1 MKPQIVRN
9 YDVSINPSK
18 TTYSRLNDEINEA
31 KFVTEGAE
39 AKLVLP
45 NSPNDRCWKPALGGH
60 EGGQFDGATAQGIL
74 QALTLIEIS
83 RCPAIPIAL

>member
-1 MKPQIVRN
+1 MNPQIVRN

-18 TTYSRLNDEINEA
+18 TTYRRLDDEINEA
-31 KFVTEGAE
+31 KFVTEGE
-39 AKLVLP
+39 AKSVP
-45 NSPNDRCWKPALGGH
+45 NSPNDQCWKLALGGH